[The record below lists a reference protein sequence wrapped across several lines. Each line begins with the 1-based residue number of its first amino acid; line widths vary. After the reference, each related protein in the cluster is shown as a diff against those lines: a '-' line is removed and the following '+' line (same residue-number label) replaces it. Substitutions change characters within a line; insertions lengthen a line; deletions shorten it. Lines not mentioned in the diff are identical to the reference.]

1 MSHRLDIDQLKTF
14 VSIAETGSFTAAAGE
29 VHKTQSAVSMQM
41 KRLEER
47 VGRAIFE
54 RDGRQSRL
62 TQDGIR
68 LLEYARRIVRLSDE
82 AVMALSEPELAG
94 AICIGLPDDFADRLL
109 PKVLASFAHS
119 HPRIEINV
127 TCAESMQV
135 YKKIRAGELDLAIVT
150 HGDCGGYGDIIRREG
165 LHWVTSDLHDTHTL
179 DPLPLSMGPHSCTW
193 RKAAIQALDKIGRA
207 YRIAY
212 VSGSAVATTGA
223 VNAGLAVSVLSGST
237 VRPEMRV
244 LTAEDGFPELPPVD
258 IALLRADHATSPVH
272 DALACHIKSKI
283 GNLTADSVT
292 SRQIAAE

>member
-14 VSIAETGSFTAAAGE
+14 VSISDTGSFTAAADE

-47 VGRAIFE
+47 VGRAIFK

-62 TQDGIR
+62 TRDGVR

-82 AVMALSEPELAG
+82 AIMALSEPELAG
-94 AICIGLPDDFADRLL
+94 AICLGLPDDFADRLL

-135 YKKIRAGELDLAIVT
+135 YKKICAGELDLGIVT
-150 HGDCGGYGDIIRREG
+150 HGDCGGWGDIIRREG
-165 LHWVTSDLHDTHTL
+165 LHWVTSDLHDTHNL
-179 DPLPLSMGPHSCTW
+179 DPLPLAMGPLSCTW
-193 RKAAIQALDKIGRA
+193 RKAAIMALDDIGRR

-212 VSGSAVATTGA
+212 VSGSAVATSGA
-223 VNAGLAVSVLSGST
+223 VTAGLAVSVMSGST
-237 VRPEMRV
+237 IRPEMRV
-244 LTAEDGFPELPPVD
+244 LTNEDGFPDLPPVD
-258 IALLRADHATSPVH
+258 IALLRADYAKLPVH
-272 DALACHIKSKI
+272 DALACHITTKL
-283 GNLTADSVT
+283 GNIRAAPF
-292 SRQIAAE
+292 AAE

>member
-47 VGRAIFE
+47 VGRPIFE
-54 RDGRQSRL
+54 RCGRQSHL
-62 TQDGIR
+62 TRDGIR

-82 AVMALSEPELAG
+82 AIMALSEPELAG
-94 AICIGLPDDFADRLL
+94 VICIGLPDDFADRLL

-135 YKKIRAGELDLAIVT
+135 FKKIRAGELDLGIVT

-165 LHWVTSDLHDTHTL
+165 LHWVTSDLHDTHTM
-179 DPLPLSMGPHSCTW
+179 DPLPLAMGPISCTW
-193 RKAAIQALDKIGRA
+193 RKAAIQALDRIGRP

-223 VNAGLAVSVLSGST
+223 VNTGLAVSVMSGST
-237 VRPEMRV
+237 VRPEMRI
-244 LTAEDGFPELPPVD
+244 LTPADGFPELPPVD
-258 IALLRADHATSPVH
+258 IALLRAEHAKLPVH
-272 DALACHIKSKI
+272 DALACHIVSKV
-283 GNLTADSVT
+283 GNLTSDAVASLPE
-292 SRQIAAE
+292 AAE